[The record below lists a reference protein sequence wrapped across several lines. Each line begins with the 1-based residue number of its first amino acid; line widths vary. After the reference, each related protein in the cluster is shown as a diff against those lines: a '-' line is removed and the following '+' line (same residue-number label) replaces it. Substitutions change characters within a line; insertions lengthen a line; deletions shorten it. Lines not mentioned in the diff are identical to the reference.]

1 LLTIDLILLIILAAT
16 ALGFIIPLPFT
27 FIPWIVVPIGFLG
40 CWRRNHILVL
50 IYVMAGAASYFL
62 LMLGMALIIIIIA
75 DVATACGCCGTD
87 CEVGHQFYIPTIAV
101 YIIAG
106 FCFLL
111 GGIVLGIAL
120 RTFTRYWKLRQKL
133 VRAARGAPSESRSS
147 GGGKKKPKDD
157 PDDYDDHY

>member
-1 LLTIDLILLIILAAT
+1 
-16 ALGFIIPLPFT
+16 
-27 FIPWIVVPIGFLG
+27 
-40 CWRRNHILVL
+40 
-50 IYVMAGAASYFL
+50 MAGAASYFL